1 MSLPP
6 VEIPLGAMRFN
17 SDSQKLEYFNGQI
30 WMQVHTFSPDLN
42 GGARGCWAGG
52 AKDPSAG
59 NPSTNAIDY
68 VTIAT
73 AGNATDFGDLT
84 ESKNQ
89 IAGAGSRVR
98 GYCIGGGNHPTNNR
112 LNTIEYITFSS
123 TGNGTDFGDLNTT
136 TASKKSRMAAANSGT
151 RAVTTGS
158 ISADYNTMWY
168 ITMTTSGIGEDFGDS
183 TFLRENPA
191 ACSSPTRMISA
202 GGSDGSSTNY
212 NNIEYITIATLG
224 NAIDFGDLT
233 VARTT
238 RAAASNSTR
247 GLWCGGKTPS
257 VGKVIDYSTIAT
269 LGNAINFGELPTAV
283 GHEGDACSSPVR
295 VLISG
300 GGTGPNAGLNVINYV
315 TIATQGDAVDFGDR
329 TNDEKRPGAM
339 SNANGGL

>member
-1 MSLPP
+1 MSI
-6 VEIPLGAMRFN
+6 IPQEVPTGAIRYN
-17 SDSQKLEYFNGQI
+17 TDSNKMECFNGTK
-30 WMQVHTFSPDLN
+30 WMQVSVSSPDLD

-59 NPSTNAIDY
+59 NASTNAIDY

-98 GYCIGGGNHPTNNR
+98 GYCLGGGNHPTNNR

-136 TASKKSRMAAANSGT
+136 NASEKSRMAAANSGT

-168 ITMTTSGIGEDFGDS
+168 ITMTTSGTGLDFGDS

-202 GGSDGSSTNY
+202 GGSDGGSTNY
-212 NNIEYITIATLG
+212 NTIEYITIATLG

-233 VARTT
+233 VTRTT
-238 RAAASNSTR
+238 RAGASNSTR

-269 LGNAINFGELPTAV
+269 LGNAVNFGELPTAV
-283 GHEGDACSSPVR
+283 GHENDACSSPVR

-329 TNDEKRPGAM
+329 TNDEKRIGAM
-339 SNANGGL
+339 SNGNGGL